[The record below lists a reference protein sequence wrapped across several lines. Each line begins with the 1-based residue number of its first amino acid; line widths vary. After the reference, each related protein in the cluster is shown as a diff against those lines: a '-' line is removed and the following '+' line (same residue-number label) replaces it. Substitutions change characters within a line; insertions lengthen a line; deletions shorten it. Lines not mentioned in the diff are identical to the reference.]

1 MNKFSFLP
9 YFLGMLLML
18 KYILKW
24 PHRAGNGAGA
34 GTGAKIKVK
43 VEPEPEP
50 KLNNCG
56 SATLLNCTKKV
67 QWIHWI
73 VPYQLVNSYF

>member
-50 KLNNCG
+50 KLNNFG

-67 QWIHWI
+67 QWI

>member
-1 MNKFSFLP
+1 MNKFSFLLLP
-9 YFLGMLLML
+9 YRYLFLMFLML

-43 VEPEPEP
+43 VEPEP
-50 KLNNCG
+50 KINNFG

-67 QWIHWI
+67 QWIA
-73 VPYQLVNSYF
+73 P

>member
-9 YFLGMLLML
+9 YFLGMLLMF

-43 VEPEPEP
+43 VEPEP
-50 KLNNCG
+50 KINNFG

-67 QWIHWI
+67 QWI
-73 VPYQLVNSYF
+73 VP